1 MSSASSTPP
10 SPTSAALDT
19 AADAVAKAVRAAFQ
33 VLPGMEID
41 PTMANT
47 VVDSAATRASD
58 AARNALSPVLSTLL
72 SGTPATTGAPATTS
86 APAGAGIAATSVA
99 ATHGVAPATTAPLP
113 GTMPADLAAL
123 FASARLAHGVH
134 TPEPTVPD
142 FSRPPAT
149 PLDDAALAALHAQ
162 AVSVLNIKALV
173 PVTLDVAATNYT
185 RWHGL
190 FLVALGKY
198 ALTDHVLSD
207 AYHFDRAD
215 WVQMDCV
222 VLAWLFGTISF
233 DLLQDVL
240 ATDTTARLVWRG
252 LEYQFLGNSE
262 QRALNLT
269 TEFHTFRQGD
279 LSVDE
284 YCRKMKTFADSLGDV
299 GEPVRDRTLVLN
311 TLSGL
316 SEKFNNLRSLVP
328 MQRPFPT
335 FAELRSMLRLEELS
349 KPNHAASASSAVFLA
364 TGSTT
369 NGGKG
374 ANPAHGTGYGAGN
387 QGGGGKGNSNRRRRG
402 GNGGG
407 GGGGGGGGNSNQGG
421 GSTVPAQAQGAQWR
435 AGFQWPSPHNPWA
448 GTIHMWPGPLGRG
461 VLGPRPAPSPFAGA
475 ALAGP
480 SGGPLPGQVYP
491 APVPYQ
497 TAAGLGQQ
505 AQLGGVGQ
513 FGPSQPPTPV
523 ALQHPLGWFG
533 GAPSQWD
540 QASLAGSFNTTT
552 LHQPATNDWY
562 MDTGATAHMTS
573 DTGILS
579 LSHPPNPNSPSHIVV
594 GNGSTIPVTSIGHS
608 KICHPNRS
616 FTLRDILCSPAIIK
630 NLISVRRF
638 VIDNW
643 CSVEFDPFG
652 FSVKDLRTRT
662 VIARF
667 NSSGPLYSL
676 HHALPPPPAATALL
690 ANSSTDLL

>member
-1 MSSASSTPP
+1 
-10 SPTSAALDT
+10 
-19 AADAVAKAVRAAFQ
+19 
-33 VLPGMEID
+33 
-41 PTMANT
+41 MANT

-240 ATDTTARLVWRG
+240 ATDTTARL
-252 LEYQFLGNSE
+252 
-262 QRALNLT
+262 
-269 TEFHTFRQGD
+269 
-279 LSVDE
+279 
-284 YCRKMKTFADSLGDV
+284 
-299 GEPVRDRTLVLN
+299 
-311 TLSGL
+311 
-316 SEKFNNLRSLVP
+316 
-328 MQRPFPT
+328 RPFPT

-552 LHQPATNDWY
+552 LHQPATNELLY
-562 MDTGATAHMTS
+562 
-573 DTGILS
+573 
-579 LSHPPNPNSPSHIVV
+579 
-594 GNGSTIPVTSIGHS
+594 GH
-608 KICHPNRS
+608 
-616 FTLRDILCSPAIIK
+616 L
-630 NLISVRRF
+630 
-638 VIDNW
+638 W
-643 CSVEFDPFG
+643 Q
-652 FSVKDLRTRT
+652 
-662 VIARF
+662 
-667 NSSGPLYSL
+667 L
-676 HHALPPPPAATALL
+676 HT
-690 ANSSTDLL
+690 